1 MCTFSDMCSQLCPI
15 QLRASRRGVESMS
28 LPPRDTDA
36 LGGLVGGAGV
46 KNSSLSRQVLYEMTV
61 WTGDVV
67 GGGTDSNIF
76 MTLYG
81 INGST
86 EEVQLDKKKA
96 RYPESLTPYPAHAR
110 PPSNSVL
117 SQIGSVPRT
126 VLNKGS

>member
-1 MCTFSDMCSQLCPI
+1 
-15 QLRASRRGVESMS
+15 
-28 LPPRDTDA
+28 
-36 LGGLVGGAGV
+36 
-46 KNSSLSRQVLYEMTV
+46 MTV

-96 RYPESLTPYPAHAR
+96 RYPEGPDPIPCSHLT
-110 PPSNSVL
+110 STQLCL
-117 SQIGSVPRT
+117 SQIGSVPPT
-126 VLNKGS
+126 VLLKGS

>member
-1 MCTFSDMCSQLCPI
+1 MQCLCQSHTGCVTVVDMRSQLCQI
-15 QLRASRRGVESMS
+15 QLRASGRGVESMS

-36 LGGLVGGAGV
+36 VGGLVGGARV
-46 KNSSLSRQVLYEMTV
+46 RNSPLSRQVLYEMTV

-96 RYPESLTPYPAHAR
+96 RYPEGA
-110 PPSNSVL
+110 
-117 SQIGSVPRT
+117 
-126 VLNKGS
+126 

>member
-1 MCTFSDMCSQLCPI
+1 MIRKCFLAQSWGVSHG
-15 QLRASRRGVESMS
+15 ASKTQGC
-28 LPPRDTDA
+28 
-36 LGGLVGGAGV
+36 
-46 KNSSLSRQVLYEMTV
+46 SLSWQVLYEMTV

-96 RYPESLTPYPAHAR
+96 R
-110 PPSNSVL
+110 
-117 SQIGSVPRT
+117 
-126 VLNKGS
+126 